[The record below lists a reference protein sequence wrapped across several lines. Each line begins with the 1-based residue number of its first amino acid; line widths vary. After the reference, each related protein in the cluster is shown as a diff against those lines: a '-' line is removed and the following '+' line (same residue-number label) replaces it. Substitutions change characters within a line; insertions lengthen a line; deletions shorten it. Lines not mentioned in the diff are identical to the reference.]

1 MGAGSLY
8 EQTVQLLV
16 QSRPRNGPSESEIGG
31 VDSVAAYFWPS
42 LPVRQ

>member
-1 MGAGSLY
+1 MDAGSLY
-8 EQTVQLLV
+8 EQTVQSLV
-16 QSRPRNGPSESEIGG
+16 QSANGPSESEIGG